1 MHVIDEESSISGEK
15 IRLEFVKGHKDNP
28 KINAFYIIKGGLDIV
43 PKLPPIPVEP
53 EPTEPPREEPREI
66 PKSRKPSGP
75 KQPDPYEMDE
85 SSMFVPI
92 IIAIGAF
99 IPLLFC
105 LCKL

>member
-1 MHVIDEESSISGEK
+1 M
-15 IRLEFVKGHKDNP
+15 KGHRDNP
-28 KINAFYIIKGGLDIV
+28 KINAVYIMKGRIEDV

-53 EPTEPPREEPREI
+53 EPTEPPREEPKEI

-85 SSMFVPI
+85 SSLMIPI
-92 IIAIGAF
+92 LIAIGTF